1 MNAAVKPNVALDTCE
16 AHRYGKRVTV
26 QELLEEYGFEIDD
39 IRWYLAVL
47 TADRMFTYRDRPE
60 ELARL
65 VWSGALEK
73 DLYNMEERF
82 LEQLQSDLD
91 RNQTD
96 EAHVRQ
102 ILAEV
107 AQQKAKRRRARFAHP
122 GR

>member
-1 MNAAVKPNVALDTCE
+1 MDAAVKRNPALDTCG
-16 AHRYGKRVTV
+16 AHRYGKRVTM

-65 VWSGALEK
+65 IWSGGLEK

-82 LEQLQSDLD
+82 LERLQTDLD
-91 RNQTD
+91 RNHTD

-107 AQQKAKRRRARFAHP
+107 AHQKAKRRRARFTQP